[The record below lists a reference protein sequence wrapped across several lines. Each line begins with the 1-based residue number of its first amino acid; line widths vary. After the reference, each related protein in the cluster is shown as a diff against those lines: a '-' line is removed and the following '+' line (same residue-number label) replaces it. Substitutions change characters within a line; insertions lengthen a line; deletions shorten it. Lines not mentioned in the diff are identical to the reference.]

1 MALLRPKKVHALP
14 AWKTAAPAAATPAGE
29 AEPLPLQAN
38 PFGTLLALLGCM
50 FTAFSMEGT
59 RPSQLVSYA
68 AIGVGISVAMSVLLD
83 LRAGVRNV
91 IRADVMAIAAFYFL
105 TFFEFLFPQPSFDRI
120 ITLEAARVAA
130 ETVLIGF
137 AGLLAGRHLF
147 PPRRHPFPGLFQRD
161 IPAAWLVTIFWAAV
175 AIGYA
180 HMVLAVNFNLLEMVD
195 AMMAPRFSQ
204 PWSRGRLGDWKALLI
219 ELGMFIFLIPPLAG
233 IALARR
239 DRFKS
244 GQLAGMLAML
254 AFTFFYSFTS
264 GTRNLLA
271 AHLVTFVIGFA
282 FAAPVH
288 RRKQLII
295 ISVFGAVALLASTV
309 VMLRFRNIGFTNWVE
324 GRDDRPKDLLE
335 SSMFVDYNLYAIGML
350 AEVFPKRVPYLGW
363 EVPYLALIRPIPRAM
378 WPGKPEGLSS
388 SIENAMG
395 VEGLTIA
402 TSFAGEAYMAGG
414 WWAVLA
420 TGVFFGALTGWWNRL
435 ASPRNS
441 ELGIL
446 IYASGFFAAV
456 ISMRSLFVFTT
467 ALLPTVAALIIGT
480 FAVRRLAAQA
490 KRWLGASR
498 ARPPRA
504 ARPAR
509 PPAKQ

>member
-1 MALLRPKKVHALP
+1 MAFLRPKKVHALP
-14 AWKTAAPAAATPAGE
+14 AWKTATPVGRTPAGE
-29 AEPLPLQAN
+29 GEPLPLHAN
-38 PFGTLLALLGCM
+38 PFGTLLALFGLT
-50 FTAFSMEGT
+50 FTAVSMEGA
-59 RPSQLVSYA
+59 RPSELVSYA
-68 AIGVGISVAMSVLLD
+68 AIGTAISLALSVLFD
-83 LRAGVRNV
+83 LRDGVRNV

-105 TFFEFLFPQPSFDRI
+105 TLFEFLFRQESFDLLI
-120 ITLEAARVAA
+120 SLVTARTAT

-137 AGLLAGRHLF
+137 AGLLAGRHLL
-147 PPRRHPFPGLFQRD
+147 RAKEHPFPNLFQRE
-161 IPAAWLVTIFWAAV
+161 IPAAWLVAIFWSAV
-175 AIGYA
+175 VIGYA

-288 RRKQLII
+288 RRKQVII
-295 ISVFGAVALLASTV
+295 ISIIGAVALLASTV
-309 VMLRFRNIGFTNWVE
+309 IMLRFRNIGFTNWIE

-335 SSMFVDYNLYAIGML
+335 SSLFVDYNLYAIGML
-350 AEVFPKRVPYLGW
+350 VEVFPQRTPYLGW

-414 WWAVLA
+414 WWAVLS
-420 TGVFFGALTGWWNRL
+420 TGLFFGALTGWWNRL

-441 ELGIL
+441 EVGIL

-490 KRWLGASR
+490 RRWLGRSR
-498 ARPPRA
+498 AHP
-504 ARPAR
+504 ARPA
-509 PPAKQ
+509 PPARRSAKQ